1 MNIARKLRTWFPGA
15 VYHIMHRGVRRKAIF
30 QGEMDYQVL
39 LQVLKNI
46 IITEGHFKR
55 NEDSLENLELKVGV
69 SHDVERLSEREYKIT
84 LELNVADPEEKLSVF
99 VKGMAIFETK
109 QENQMLIE
117 RNTLAIM
124 FPYFRSYVS
133 TLTTQPGMTPIVL
146 PAMNI
151 MTMLAQKEK

>member
-1 MNIARKLRTWFPGA
+1 MNIKT
-15 VYHIMHRGVRRKAIF
+15 
-30 QGEMDYQVL
+30 DYESPL
-39 LQVLKNI
+39 VLKNI

-151 MTMLAQKEK
+151 MTMLAQKESACWWLMV

>member
-1 MNIARKLRTWFPGA
+1 MNIKT
-15 VYHIMHRGVRRKAIF
+15 
-30 QGEMDYQVL
+30 DYESPL
-39 LQVLKNI
+39 VLKNI

-55 NEDSLENLELKVGV
+55 NEPSLENLELKVGV

>member
-1 MNIARKLRTWFPGA
+1 MNIKT
-15 VYHIMHRGVRRKAIF
+15 
-30 QGEMDYQVL
+30 DYESPL
-39 LQVLKNI
+39 VLKNI

-109 QENQMLIE
+109 QQNQMLIE

>member
-1 MNIARKLRTWFPGA
+1 MNIKT
-15 VYHIMHRGVRRKAIF
+15 
-30 QGEMDYQVL
+30 DYESPL
-39 LQVLKNI
+39 VLKNI

-84 LELNVADPEEKLSVF
+84 LELNVVDPEEKLSVF

>member
-1 MNIARKLRTWFPGA
+1 MNIKT
-15 VYHIMHRGVRRKAIF
+15 
-30 QGEMDYQVL
+30 DYESPL
-39 LQVLKNI
+39 VLKNI

-55 NEDSLENLELKVGV
+55 NEDSLENLELKIGV

-84 LELNVADPEEKLSVF
+84 LELNVADPEGKLSVF

-133 TLTTQPGMTPIVL
+133 TLTTKPGMTPIVL

>member
-1 MNIARKLRTWFPGA
+1 MNIKT
-15 VYHIMHRGVRRKAIF
+15 
-30 QGEMDYQVL
+30 DYESPL
-39 LQVLKNI
+39 VLKNI

-133 TLTTQPGMTPIVL
+133 TLTTQLGMTPIVL

>member
-1 MNIARKLRTWFPGA
+1 MRRGEERNQIMNIATNYESPL
-15 VYHIMHRGVRRKAIF
+15 
-30 QGEMDYQVL
+30 
-39 LQVLKNI
+39 VLKNI
-46 IITEGHFKR
+46 MITEGTFKR
-55 NEDSLENLELKVGV
+55 SEDSLEDVELQVNV
-69 SHDVERLSEREYKIT
+69 SHNVNQISDREYKII
-84 LELNVADPEEKLSVF
+84 LELSVADPQGKLSVF
-99 VKGMAIFETK
+99 VKGMAIFETEQK
-109 QENQMLIE
+109 TRTLIE

>member
-1 MNIARKLRTWFPGA
+1 MNIKT
-15 VYHIMHRGVRRKAIF
+15 
-30 QGEMDYQVL
+30 DYESPL
-39 LQVLKNI
+39 VLKNI

-99 VKGMAIFETK
+99 VKGIAIFETK

>member
-1 MNIARKLRTWFPGA
+1 MNITTNYESML
-15 VYHIMHRGVRRKAIF
+15 
-30 QGEMDYQVL
+30 
-39 LQVLKNI
+39 VLKTI
-46 IITEGHFKR
+46 MITEGTFKR
-55 NEDSLENLELKVGV
+55 TEGSLDDVELRVNV
-69 SHDVERLSEREYKIT
+69 SHNVKQISEREYKIT
-84 LELNVADPEEKLSVF
+84 LELNVADPDGKLSVF
-99 VKGMAIFETK
+99 VRGMAVFETE

-151 MTMLAQKEK
+151 MAILAQKND

>member
-1 MNIARKLRTWFPGA
+1 MNITTNYESML
-15 VYHIMHRGVRRKAIF
+15 
-30 QGEMDYQVL
+30 
-39 LQVLKNI
+39 VLKTI
-46 IITEGHFKR
+46 MITEGTFKR
-55 NEDSLENLELKVGV
+55 TEGS
-69 SHDVERLSEREYKIT
+69 
-84 LELNVADPEEKLSVF
+84 LELNVADPDGKLSVF
-99 VKGMAIFETK
+99 VRGMAVFETE

-151 MTMLAQKEK
+151 MAILAQKND

>member
-1 MNIARKLRTWFPGA
+1 MNIKT
-15 VYHIMHRGVRRKAIF
+15 
-30 QGEMDYQVL
+30 DYESPL
-39 LQVLKNI
+39 VLKNI

-117 RNTLAIM
+117 QNTLAIM

>member
-1 MNIARKLRTWFPGA
+1 MNIKT
-15 VYHIMHRGVRRKAIF
+15 
-30 QGEMDYQVL
+30 DYESPL
-39 LQVLKNI
+39 VLKNI

-69 SHDVERLSEREYKIT
+69 SPDVERLSEREYKIT

>member
-1 MNIARKLRTWFPGA
+1 MNIKT
-15 VYHIMHRGVRRKAIF
+15 
-30 QGEMDYQVL
+30 DYESPL
-39 LQVLKNI
+39 VLKNI

-55 NEDSLENLELKVGV
+55 NEDSLENLELKLGV

>member
-1 MNIARKLRTWFPGA
+1 MNIKT
-15 VYHIMHRGVRRKAIF
+15 
-30 QGEMDYQVL
+30 DYESPL
-39 LQVLKNI
+39 VLKNI

-109 QENQMLIE
+109 QENQMLIG

-133 TLTTQPGMTPIVL
+133 TLTTQPGMTPIFL

-151 MTMLAQKEK
+151 MTMLEQKEK

>member
-1 MNIARKLRTWFPGA
+1 MNIKT
-15 VYHIMHRGVRRKAIF
+15 
-30 QGEMDYQVL
+30 DYESPL
-39 LQVLKNI
+39 VLKNI

-151 MTMLAQKEK
+151 VAMLAQKNE

>member
-1 MNIARKLRTWFPGA
+1 MNIKT
-15 VYHIMHRGVRRKAIF
+15 
-30 QGEMDYQVL
+30 DYESPL
-39 LQVLKNI
+39 VLKNI

-84 LELNVADPEEKLSVF
+84 LELNVADPEEKVSVF

>member
-1 MNIARKLRTWFPGA
+1 MNIKT
-15 VYHIMHRGVRRKAIF
+15 
-30 QGEMDYQVL
+30 DYESPL
-39 LQVLKNI
+39 VLKNI

-69 SHDVERLSEREYKIT
+69 SYDVERLSEREYKIT

>member
-1 MNIARKLRTWFPGA
+1 MNIKT
-15 VYHIMHRGVRRKAIF
+15 
-30 QGEMDYQVL
+30 DYESPL
-39 LQVLKNI
+39 VLKNI

-55 NEDSLENLELKVGV
+55 NEDSLENLEMKVGV

>member
-1 MNIARKLRTWFPGA
+1 MNIKT
-15 VYHIMHRGVRRKAIF
+15 
-30 QGEMDYQVL
+30 DYESPL
-39 LQVLKNI
+39 VLKNI

-99 VKGMAIFETK
+99 VKCMAIFETK

>member
-1 MNIARKLRTWFPGA
+1 MNIKT
-15 VYHIMHRGVRRKAIF
+15 
-30 QGEMDYQVL
+30 DYESPL
-39 LQVLKNI
+39 VLKNI

-69 SHDVERLSEREYKIT
+69 SHDVERLSERGYKIT

>member
-1 MNIARKLRTWFPGA
+1 MNIKT
-15 VYHIMHRGVRRKAIF
+15 
-30 QGEMDYQVL
+30 DYESPL
-39 LQVLKNI
+39 VLKNI

-117 RNTLAIM
+117 WNTLAIM

>member
-1 MNIARKLRTWFPGA
+1 MNITTNYESML
-15 VYHIMHRGVRRKAIF
+15 
-30 QGEMDYQVL
+30 
-39 LQVLKNI
+39 VLKSI
-46 IITEGHFKR
+46 VITDGMFKRTEG
-55 NEDSLENLELKVGV
+55 SLDDVELRVNV
-69 SHDVERLSEREYKIT
+69 SHNVKEISEREYKIT
-84 LELNVADPEEKLSVF
+84 LELSVADPDGKLSVF
-99 VKGMAIFETK
+99 VKGMAVFETE

-151 MTMLAQKEK
+151 MAMLAQKND

>member
-1 MNIARKLRTWFPGA
+1 MNIKT
-15 VYHIMHRGVRRKAIF
+15 
-30 QGEMDYQVL
+30 DYESPL
-39 LQVLKNI
+39 VLKNI

-55 NEDSLENLELKVGV
+55 NEDSLENLELKVGD

>member
-1 MNIARKLRTWFPGA
+1 MNIKT
-15 VYHIMHRGVRRKAIF
+15 
-30 QGEMDYQVL
+30 DYESPL
-39 LQVLKNI
+39 VLKNI

-69 SHDVERLSEREYKIT
+69 SHDVERPSEREYKIT

-99 VKGMAIFETK
+99 LKGIAIFETK